1 MAIKIGINGFGRI
14 GRMAL
19 RSIIEQ
25 DRKDLQVV
33 HINNKSSTEISSFLL
48 ANDTVHGKLKL
59 KTELSW
65 TEHSI
70 HFNRKVIQMTRETE
84 ISKIDWQEYGVNV
97 VLECTGKFNTIEKSS
112 EHINGGA
119 KKVIISAPCKGAKN
133 IVFGVNEKDLKSKD
147 KVISAASC
155 TTNCLAP
162 VAHVLNEEFGIE
174 RGFMTTI
181 HSYTNDQRLLDN
193 SHKDLRR
200 ARSAPNSMIPT
211 TTGATKSLGDVI
223 PSLKG
228 KVEGISIRVPTP
240 NVSLIEFVF
249 SSSKNLTAEKIN
261 NSFIKAS
268 KSKLKNIL
276 EINNEPLISS
286 DFNHNSNSAIVDIA
300 LTKVID
306 NKMAKVSAWYDNE
319 WGFACRMCDLANYFG
334 KI

>member
-14 GRMAL
+14 GRMVL
-19 RSIIEQ
+19 RSIIENN
-25 DRKDLQVV
+25 RKDIEVV
-33 HINNKSSTEISSFLL
+33 AINNRAKSEVSNFLL
-48 ANDTVHGKLKL
+48 KYDTIHGKFNAKL
-59 KTELSW
+59 NYSDQSLSLNGKK
-65 TEHSI
+65 I
-70 HFNRKVIQMTRETE
+70 AMTHETE
-84 ISKIDWQEYGVNV
+84 ISKIEWKKNKVDI
-97 VLECTGKFNTIEKSS
+97 VLECTGKFNTKEKSAQ
-112 EHINGGA
+112 HIKSGA
-119 KKVIISAPCKGAKN
+119 RKVLVSAPCKGATN
-133 IVFGVNEKDLKSKD
+133 IVFGVNHDVLKKSD
-147 KVISAASC
+147 QVISAASC

-162 VAHVLNEEFGIE
+162 VAYVINGEFQID

-181 HSYTNDQRLLDN
+181 HSYTTDQRLLDN

-228 KVEGISIRVPTP
+228 KVEGVSIRVPTP

-249 SSSKNLTAEKIN
+249 SSPKNLTEEKIN

-268 KSKLKNIL
+268 KSNLKNIL
-276 EINNEPLISS
+276 AISNEPLVSS
-286 DFNHNSNSAIVDIA
+286 DFNHNSHSAIVDAA